1 VVECSSGIGMAVDR
15 RGGSPR
21 DQGSGILAGFS
32 CAGNT
37 VLPARFPAEVRIPVD
52 GTVSVQPGVEQRPGA
67 CVLHAR
73 GMSGCPCSGIGS
85 GAMRN
90 VIEEGVED
98 VLWLS
103 CLNRHYS

>member
-1 VVECSSGIGMAVDR
+1 VVECSSGIEMAVDR

-67 CVLHAR
+67 CVLAR
-73 GMSGCPCSGIGS
+73 TGNERMPVL
-85 GAMRN
+85 RHWFRRD
-90 VIEEGVED
+90 EE
-98 VLWLS
+98 
-103 CLNRHYS
+103 CH